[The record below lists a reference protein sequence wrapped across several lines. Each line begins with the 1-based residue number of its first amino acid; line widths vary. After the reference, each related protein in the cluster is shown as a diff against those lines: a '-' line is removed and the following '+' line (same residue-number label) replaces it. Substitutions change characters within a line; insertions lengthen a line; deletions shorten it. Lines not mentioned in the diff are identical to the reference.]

1 MDVLAVSVNE
11 AARIIGVGRT
21 SIYSM
26 IRDGQIETLKIGR
39 RTVVKTSSLR
49 RIIDQ
54 GGRS

>member
-26 IRDGQIETLKIGR
+26 IRDGQIEAIKIGR
-39 RTVVKTSSLR
+39 RTVIKTSSLH

-54 GGRS
+54 EE